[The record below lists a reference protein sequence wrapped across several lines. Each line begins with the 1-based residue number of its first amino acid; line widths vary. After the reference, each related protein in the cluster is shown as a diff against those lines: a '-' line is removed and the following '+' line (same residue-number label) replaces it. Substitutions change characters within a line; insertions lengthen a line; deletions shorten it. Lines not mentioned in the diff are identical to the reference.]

1 MIELIWWINSIL
13 LILIKFNSMNCSDD
27 LCNYKIIESDLS
39 FNLCISDQCHKY
51 LDPYLIMV
59 QPNNCKT
66 NLLYLLFSSY
76 KSFDLF
82 LNRIE
87 WKLGDLFPRRL
98 NNKNRLLR
106 IYLNSIDD
114 DDQPLDQNQLIR
126 LGNNID
132 SYQLYI
138 RNFKNK
144 THLHKLIHYD
154 PNDPIWFIIKVIL

>member
-1 MIELIWWINSIL
+1 
-13 LILIKFNSMNCSDD
+13 
-27 LCNYKIIESDLS
+27 
-39 FNLCISDQCHKY
+39 
-51 LDPYLIMV
+51 MV

-66 NLLYLLFSSY
+66 KLLYLLFSSY

-98 NNKNRLLR
+98 NNKIRLLR
-106 IYLNSIDD
+106 IYFNSIDD

-132 SYQLYI
+132 FYQLYI
-138 RNFKNK
+138 RNFKNQN
-144 THLHKLIHYD
+144 HLDKLIHYD
-154 PNDPIWFIIKVIL
+154 PNDPIWFIIKVQL